1 MRAQRSRLSA
11 ARRLAALLL
20 SCLLLPA
27 CAAPSSTLPPSPDP
41 ALPIV
46 RDGYFDLT
54 LTRLWVGPGGEVQAW
69 ARAVYTG
76 GCPAYH
82 EVPQGHTFAHAR
94 HAGEGLF
101 EFVLLD
107 ADRSVSSDGYGRY
120 TDEAYTTFFRP
131 GYTVS
136 GAVSLPRNSRQGL
149 PPGDYWVRVTLSYTL
164 ADDPALPLW
173 QQPRYAL
180 ALDVPF
186 TVPGR

>member
-27 CAAPSSTLPPSPDP
+27 CAAPSSMLPPSPDP
-41 ALPIV
+41 ALPIA

-82 EVPQGHTFAHAR
+82 QVPQGHTFAHAR

-120 TDEAYTTFFRP
+120 TDEGYTTFFRP
-131 GYTVS
+131 GDTVS